1 MNLLNLRKEY
11 LLKSLDIDSLKT
23 NPLDQF
29 AQWLHDAV
37 TVKALEANAM
47 VLSTASRDGKPS
59 SRVVLLKQISSDGF
73 VFFTNYNSKKGKQL
87 RDNSYVALSFYW
99 PELERQVRIEGKVKK
114 ISAQESDA
122 YFLSRPEG
130 SQIGAWA
137 SPQSQSIPSRAF
149 LEKLYGDF
157 EAQFKNETL
166 HRPEHWGGYNVIPS
180 LVEFWQ
186 GRENRMHDRF
196 QYTLSKNGW
205 QIERLAP

>member
-11 LLKSLDIDSLKT
+11 LLKSLEIDSLKT

-29 AQWLHDAV
+29 TQWLQEAV
-37 TVKALEANAM
+37 AVKALEPNAM

-114 ISAQESDA
+114 TSAQESDA
-122 YFLSRPEG
+122 YFFSRPEG

-157 EAQFKNETL
+157 EAQFKNEEL
-166 HRPEHWGGYNVIPS
+166 RRPEHWGGYNVIPS

-186 GRENRMHDRF
+186 GRENRLHDRF